1 MIFWR
6 ENSDSRLPL
15 EISKSVVTLRY
26 NICPSLTMAAPSP
39 DAKPA
44 SLPPPFTYTDPAPT
58 LIAVGAE
65 AHLYR
70 THFLDPSRP
79 CALKHRP
86 PKAWRHPVLDARL
99 ARHRVLAEAR
109 VLHKCRRA
117 GVRVPG
123 VLSLDWEGVTLDS
136 DRKGGDEAGA
146 GRREGGGGSRRSG
159 AWLMMEW
166 IEGRTVR
173 RALDEWMLGQEEIAS
188 PQNARGEA
196 ELRAL
201 MVQMG
206 KAVGR
211 LHAAGVVHGDL
222 TTSNLMLRPLPA
234 ATTNGTGEDGPHAT
248 RQRSLGGEIVLID
261 FGLAV
266 QTVQDEDR
274 AVDLYVLERAF
285 GSTHPTIED
294 WFQEA
299 LQSYGASYKG
309 GKVVLKKLEEVRMR
323 GRKKSMLG

>member
-1 MIFWR
+1 
-6 ENSDSRLPL
+6 
-15 EISKSVVTLRY
+15 
-26 NICPSLTMAAPSP
+26 MAAPSP
-39 DAKPA
+39 DAEATP
-44 SLPPPFTYTDPAPT
+44 LPPPFSYTFPAPT

-79 CALKHRP
+79 CALKWRP

-109 VLHKCRRA
+109 VLHKCWRA
-117 GVRVPG
+117 GVPVPG
-123 VLSLDWEGVTLDS
+123 VLSLDWEGAAVDGDGRS
-136 DRKGGDEAGA
+136 GDEGDS
-146 GRREGGGGSRRSG
+146 GRGEGRGRRRSG
-159 AWLMMEW
+159 AWIMMEW

-173 RALDEWMLGQEEIAS
+173 RALDEWMLGRDEAAPPPGPTGEE
-188 PQNARGEA
+188 G
-196 ELRAL
+196 LRSL

-206 KAVGR
+206 EAVGR

-222 TTSNLMLRPLPA
+222 TTSNLMLRPQPPV
-234 ATTNGTGEDGPHAT
+234 TMNGTSEDGPHAP
-248 RQRSLGGEIVLID
+248 RHPGLEGELVLID
-261 FGLAV
+261 FGLAA

-294 WFQEA
+294 WFHEA
-299 LQSYGASYKG
+299 LEAYGASFKG

-323 GRKKSMLG
+323 GRKKSMIG